1 MTGDVS
7 KDKSSEKKE
16 KVTLKQLNNYNKKQL
31 KALCSEHGLATF
43 GTRVALFDRLI
54 NFFDLDSGEKDDKKD
69 ERDGLTKEK
78 SESKG
83 AEGERDKKPGKVESE
98 KLKSVQKESEDGL
111 KATEVEKSI
120 DSKEKKLDINDL
132 FKLNLARDN
141 KGDLESVLKQYDSL
155 LKDHPGNS
163 YILVNKGICLQYL
176 QDYNGA
182 VKCYI
187 DALKINPDN
196 IEARMLLEG
205 CRVMGVVEA
214 KLKETVEEEIE
225 GDATAKPEVE
235 RPKIQSKE
243 VDKAKTEEPSI
254 SKSKVLSLS
263 KDLSAKKPAT
273 DGEKEN
279 EEKPGLTDKIPEK
292 IQISGTQASGNNH
305 KSLFG
310 DDFGSIDTKVL
321 TASKTK
327 LTSVLDELKSELHK
341 PSDGRKVEESPE
353 GSAGSDQNE
362 MKGLDLEKQS
372 LRKMLDEKKSD
383 EDFGS
388 KVLDSARKLLLI
400 SETLDS
406 TSAELDRKISENGEL
421 AGVEKKETEVKD
433 KEKVKEEKDAETKA
447 EPKPKRKRPTEQ
459 VRCRTGNISFDKLTQ
474 GGILSG
480 SNILVDGPPF
490 VGKEILLYKFASLG
504 FKMNIPCIIVNPE
517 TAPDT
522 IRDTFKS
529 LLGDLKEFEDK
540 KLIYW
545 LDPELDEMKE
555 RFKREDNGELPEL
568 HQLLLDGLDAFSDE
582 IFEKYDSYNLIFFS
596 MTPVIM
602 FQEPKVINRFLSRF
616 SKKIKDDNVI
626 AMYTI
631 DNTMHERQDLNF
643 VRRVME
649 GIVEIKQ
656 EEAHADHANP
666 RNLLKID
673 KLPYAGSFDW
683 HEYKYDEK
691 NFDIKAIH
699 KYKSV
704 G

>member
-383 EDFGS
+383 
-388 KVLDSARKLLLI
+388 
-400 SETLDS
+400 
-406 TSAELDRKISENGEL
+406 
-421 AGVEKKETEVKD
+421 
-433 KEKVKEEKDAETKA
+433 
-447 EPKPKRKRPTEQ
+447 
-459 VRCRTGNISFDKLTQ
+459 
-474 GGILSG
+474 
-480 SNILVDGPPF
+480 
-490 VGKEILLYKFASLG
+490 
-504 FKMNIPCIIVNPE
+504 
-517 TAPDT
+517 
-522 IRDTFKS
+522 
-529 LLGDLKEFEDK
+529 
-540 KLIYW
+540 
-545 LDPELDEMKE
+545 
-555 RFKREDNGELPEL
+555 
-568 HQLLLDGLDAFSDE
+568 
-582 IFEKYDSYNLIFFS
+582 
-596 MTPVIM
+596 
-602 FQEPKVINRFLSRF
+602 
-616 SKKIKDDNVI
+616 
-626 AMYTI
+626 
-631 DNTMHERQDLNF
+631 
-643 VRRVME
+643 
-649 GIVEIKQ
+649 
-656 EEAHADHANP
+656 
-666 RNLLKID
+666 
-673 KLPYAGSFDW
+673 
-683 HEYKYDEK
+683 
-691 NFDIKAIH
+691 
-699 KYKSV
+699 
-704 G
+704 